1 MRIAI
6 RADSGSQIG
15 GGHVMRCLSLG
26 FAAQNAG
33 HQVLFI
39 CADVPG
45 HLGERI
51 KSAGIDILWLKA
63 ESPSGNSSEI
73 ENWRALPIETD
84 AAQTQQALSDFKPDW
99 LILDHYGLEGAWVKD
114 IRRAI
119 PELRILALDD
129 LDREPMFA
137 DLLLNPAAVPGT
149 KIKQPHMGMLK
160 GPSYAMLRPEFTMAR
175 PAALK
180 RRTGDVKKV
189 LILPGMVDSQQMA
202 PIALEA
208 MRAFPELQAEV
219 IMGSQSPTVSQLQKL
234 IAERPNWSLTLD
246 AKDMAQRMSNADA
259 CIGAGGGSAWER
271 CSLGLPSVNIA
282 LAENQVPG
290 VQAIADAHAAI
301 GLGPSALQNS
311 QMITDALSELMANYD
326 VLSQN
331 AAALCDGEGAK
342 RVVAAMSGQLRE
354 VTNDDAQLIFD
365 WRNQTRIRDASL
377 SSDPLIWDNHV
388 AYLQKVLT
396 EPANH
401 CWRIYQEDGKDLGL
415 VNAKRLE
422 DGSWA
427 WGFYIGATDAPR
439 GAGRRMLVQFLRVL
453 KNKPGFTGVRAVV
466 LAENRKSIA
475 LHEALGFRPDS
486 DKSAPEVHYWLDAK
500 TINTRLG
507 LGT

>member
-26 FAAQNAG
+26 VVARNAG
-33 HQVLFI
+33 HQVLFV

-51 KSAGIDILWLKA
+51 KSAGIDVLWLKA
-63 ESPSGNSSEI
+63 EGPNETSNEI
-73 ENWRALPIETD
+73 ENWRALPIVTD
-84 AAQTQQALSDFKPDW
+84 AARTQKVLSEFEADW
-99 LILDHYGLEGAWVKD
+99 LILDHYGLDGAWVKE
-114 IRRAI
+114 IRRAFA
-119 PELRILALDD
+119 ELRILALDD

-149 KIKQPHMGMLK
+149 KINQPHMGMLK
-160 GPSYAMLRPEFTMAR
+160 GPSYAMLQPEFTMAR

-180 RRTGDVKKV
+180 RRTGEVKKV

-208 MRAFPELQAEV
+208 LRAFPELKVEV

-234 IAERPNWSLTLD
+234 IADQPNWSLILD
-246 AKDMAQRMSNADA
+246 VKDMAQRMSDADA

-290 VQAIADAHAAI
+290 VQAIADAHASI
-301 GLGPSALQNS
+301 GLDPSALQNP
-311 QMITDALSELMANYD
+311 QMITDALIELMANYD
-326 VLSQN
+326 VLSHN
-331 AAALCDGEGAK
+331 AATLCDGEGAK
-342 RVVAAMSGQLRE
+342 RVVAAMSGQLRD

-365 WRNQTRIRDASL
+365 WRNQTHIREASL
-377 SSDPLIWDNHV
+377 SSDPLIRDNHI
-388 AYLQKVLT
+388 AYLQRVLE
-396 EPANH
+396 EPAKH
-401 CWRIYQEDGKDLGL
+401 CWRIYQEGSKDLGL

-422 DGSWA
+422 DGSWT
-427 WGFYIGATDAPR
+427 WGFYIGANDAPR

-453 KNKPGFTGVRAVV
+453 KNKTGFIGVRAVI
-466 LAENRKSIA
+466 LAENRKSLA

-500 TINTRLG
+500 TLNTRLG
-507 LGT
+507 LAT